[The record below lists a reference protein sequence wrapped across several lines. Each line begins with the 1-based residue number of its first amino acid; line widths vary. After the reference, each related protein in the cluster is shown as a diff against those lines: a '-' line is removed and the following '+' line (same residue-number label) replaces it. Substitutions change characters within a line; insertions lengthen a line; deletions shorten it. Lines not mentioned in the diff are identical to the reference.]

1 MSLLFLDIFN
11 LCSGLLLF
19 LSSQECSRLE
29 LISVLVLMRTP
40 PLVLMRSFP
49 DSRSLYTAS
58 SGSRTKWPGRK
69 DEPPFKETHGP
80 PLGPPLGKTSPQF
93 NMRLLKPEI
102 GCIIKELLK
111 FSQWISSVI
120 SHNGLDVIKLFKIK
134 QKLQK

>member
-19 LSSQECSRLE
+19 LSSQECSRQK
-29 LISVLVLMRTP
+29 LISVLLRT
-40 PLVLMRSFP
+40 RSVSSRW
-49 DSRSLYTAS
+49 SRSLYCLK
-58 SGSRTKWPGRK
+58 RNL
-69 DEPPFKETHGP
+69 DQMVI
-80 PLGPPLGKTSPQF
+80 GKTH
-93 NMRLLKPEI
+93 LLSHAVVEPRN
-102 GCIIKELLK
+102 GTHNQGTFLK